1 MRILTF
7 QSGPKKGP
15 INYAL
20 TLITGKKYTSKD
32 ADGIA
37 YCCKKIQF
45 SDRKIVIVSAEEIR
59 CVFDDI

>member
-32 ADGIA
+32 ADGIPSEDHDQA
-37 YCCKKIQF
+37 AA
-45 SDRKIVIVSAEEIR
+45 VEAV
-59 CVFDDI
+59 